1 MDSKDYEKCHYLLH
15 ILDLHLDNL
24 IKFLCQYNKMMKAN
38 NDSQNRHG
46 ARQQDA

>member
-15 ILDLHLDNL
+15 IIDLHLDNL
-24 IKFLCQYNKMMKAN
+24 IKISCIHKMMRAD
-38 NDSQNRHG
+38 NDSQKLHG